1 MKNKLFA
8 SEINGLIAT
17 FVILFILQFKSNLL
31 PLYFPLLLLITVI
44 GYFKKR
50 LIHLIVLLNLS
61 FIYLTI
67 NQVSQM
73 FSGNQLNY
81 LSTIMKENFGIFELQ
96 TADEISIISTKNGIN
111 PVLKFRKKTYANE
124 NILKI
129 FKSFI
134 DQVI

>member
-81 LSTIMKENFGIFELQ
+81 LPTIMKENFG
-96 TADEISIISTKNGIN
+96 
-111 PVLKFRKKTYANE
+111 
-124 NILKI
+124 
-129 FKSFI
+129 
-134 DQVI
+134 

>member
-31 PLYFPLLLLITVI
+31 TLYFPLLLLITVI

-67 NQVSQM
+67 NQVSKM

-81 LSTIMKENFGIFELQ
+81 LPTIMKENFGIFELDF
-96 TADEISIISTKNGIN
+96 TSNITYPYPVYKYLNTLLIDLFNIN
-111 PVLKFRKKTYANE
+111 WFL
-124 NILKI
+124 
-129 FKSFI
+129 
-134 DQVI
+134 